1 MEPRTSA
8 RSRILLVEDDVRTAR
23 TLARLLREDG
33 YVVEVEYDSEDAIAR
48 LDRAPIPDVLI
59 VDFLL
64 PHADGLAV
72 ASHGRARSAAL
83 PVLVVTSYS
92 EVLARLDRRLDPPAV
107 VLSKPLAYGDLT
119 RALDGLRT
127 AAAAT

>member
-1 MEPRTSA
+1 M
-8 RSRILLVEDDVRTAR
+8 RTAR